1 VRFRLRFRRVLA
13 RRIIALS
20 PEKAFAKQLAVAL
33 KAAGGTV
40 DAHLAIEELGIGEI
54 HAALVVVHLEGAMT
68 NAIAALIPRLVGET
82 RLIAVLPRTN
92 LAAVVDIMMASK
104 QVAGLMVAD
113 NFDTTLLSAMATR
126 VLSGDIFGLEKH
138 IPWGAQIH
146 SFLVGDYQ
154 EKSLCI
160 SQIAEFC
167 ELMGV
172 RRKYRES
179 IEQCLDEML
188 MNALYDAP
196 VDEHGRPIFS
206 EIPTKTRISL
216 RVEQKV
222 VVQYVC
228 DGRQFAIAV
237 RDSFGTLDRP
247 TVLRYLHKCLHS
259 EQQIDRKVGGAG
271 LGLYLITN
279 SSSAVFFNVLPGV
292 ATEAVCT
299 FDLETP
305 KIQLESFGFFVEKID
320 AAGRLA
326 SGPSKRLPAGTSYPV
341 ERRQLPPAP
350 AAPRA
355 MIVVLA
361 LAILATMGLV
371 ALVAWPRIFG
381 PPKTAIQIHTD
392 PAGAAIEIE
401 GRAVGTAT
409 DGTLVV
415 PNLEVGRAYP
425 VVARLEGYE
434 PRQAVIQPLEGENPL
449 TFELVALAPTVEI
462 DTTPTGATIEIDGKA
477 HGTTPLT
484 IKSLAPG
491 SIATLTFKKAGY
503 DDASTK
509 LTVPGPG
516 KETQLV
522 QPLAVA
528 RELARVRLVSDPPGA
543 QVVQNGQLLAGY
555 ITPCDVLVE
564 AGKTTRFVLT
574 MPGKIAA
581 ILAPFAPPRGADD
594 IELSGKLV
602 DGTTLRLRSNL
613 DVRFRVSGAP
623 FCQDVPSPFDCVVAP
638 GQHVIEVIAMQAPR
652 ITRTVNVKQRDLD
665 IKIDLGFVEA
675 GAGKLVQIAQGTATK
690 RATFE
695 VGTRRVTVTGG
706 EDGARQVTVTVRAGA
721 VSTVN

>member
-1 VRFRLRFRRVLA
+1 MLA

-20 PEKAFAKQLAVAL
+20 PDKAFAKQLAVAL

-40 DAHLAIEELGIGEI
+40 DAHLTIEELGIGEI
-54 HAALVVVHLEGAMT
+54 HAALVVVHLEGSMT
-68 NAIAALIPRLVGET
+68 AAAATLIPRLVGET
-82 RLIAVLPRTN
+82 RLIAVLPRSN
-92 LAAVVDIMMASK
+92 LAAVVDIMMASER
-104 QVAGLMVAD
+104 VAGLMVAD

-126 VLSGDIFGLEKH
+126 VLAGDIFGLEKH

-160 SQIAEFC
+160 SQISEFC

-279 SSSAVFFNVLPGV
+279 SSTAVFFNVLPGI

-299 FDLETP
+299 FDLESP
-305 KIQLESFGFFVEKID
+305 KVQLESFGFFIEKID

-326 SGPSKRLPAGTSYPV
+326 SGPSKRLPAGSYPV

-350 AAPRA
+350 AAASRA

-361 LAILATMGLV
+361 FAILATMGLA

-381 PPKTAIQIHTD
+381 PPRTAIQIHTD
-392 PAGAAIEIE
+392 PPGAAIEIE
-401 GRAVGTAT
+401 GRVVGTAA
-409 DGTLVV
+409 DGRLVI
-415 PNLEVGRAYP
+415 PDLEVGRAYP
-425 VVARLEGYE
+425 IVARLEGYE
-434 PRQAVIQPLEGENPL
+434 PKQAVIQPLEGENPL

-462 DTTPTGATIEIDGKA
+462 DSSPTGATVEIDGKG
-477 HGTTPLT
+477 HGVTPLT
-484 IKSLAPG
+484 LKSLTPG
-491 SIATLTFKKAGY
+491 AVVNVTFKKPGY
-503 DDASTK
+503 NEATTK

-516 KETQLV
+516 KETQLT

-528 RELARVRLVSDPPGA
+528 KELARVRLVSEPPGA
-543 QVVQNGQLLAGY
+543 QVVQNGMLLAGE
-555 ITPCDVLVE
+555 ITPCNVLVE
-564 AGKTTRFVLT
+564 SGKTTRFVLT
-574 MPGKIAA
+574 MPGKIPA
-581 ILAPFAPPRGADD
+581 ILAPFTPPRGADD

-602 DGTTLRLRSNL
+602 DGTTLRLRANL

-638 GQHVIEVIAMQAPR
+638 GQHVVEVIALQAPR

-665 IKIDLGFVEA
+665 IKFELGFVEA
-675 GAGKLVQIAQGTATK
+675 GAGKLVQISQGNSAK

-706 EDGARQVTVTVRAGA
+706 EDGPHQVTVTVRSGA
-721 VSTVN
+721 TSLVN